1 MNKLKIGIIG
11 HGFVGKAIDSGFES
25 GTVEKFIVDPQYST
39 TIADMYARFVPDVIF
54 VAVPTPMGLNGSID
68 STIIETVF
76 NQLNGYEHKPLVVVK
91 STVTPAVIQHLATL
105 YPRLI
110 LNPEFLT
117 ERNAV
122 NDFINAD
129 MLLIGG
135 NNADDNR
142 LLVDMYNK
150 HSMCKPCPVHTVDL
164 VAASIIKYTINS
176 FLAAKVLF
184 FNQINDVLSASGS
197 TVDWNSFIGAIQADS
212 RIGAS
217 HMSVP
222 GPDGRRGFGGACFPK
237 DTVALVHYAEQL
249 GVPFTVLKEVVK
261 INQSIRNQYEDLD
274 DREREQNVNFG
285 ILK

>member
-1 MNKLKIGIIG
+1 
-11 HGFVGKAIDSGFES
+11 
-25 GTVEKFIVDPQYST
+25 
-39 TIADMYARFVPDVIF
+39 
-54 VAVPTPMGLNGSID
+54 
-68 STIIETVF
+68 
-76 NQLNGYEHKPLVVVK
+76 
-91 STVTPAVIQHLATL
+91 
-105 YPRLI
+105 
-110 LNPEFLT
+110 
-117 ERNAV
+117 
-122 NDFINAD
+122 
-129 MLLIGG
+129 
-135 NNADDNR
+135 
-142 LLVDMYNK
+142 
-150 HSMCKPCPVHTVDL
+150 VDL